1 MAMTEPNTVV
11 VDFHIKRY
19 SDFDLL
25 RISRAVRQIYQA
37 PVTAYLVDAYIPAC
51 TAIGVVFGHDHFLDG
66 HRIRTSDIQY
76 VEKEGRF
83 WVLTTLNSR
92 YVVATFKRDGG
103 RNSLRDFLRV
113 LEHC

>member
-1 MAMTEPNTVV
+1 
-11 VDFHIKRY
+11 
-19 SDFDLL
+19 
-25 RISRAVRQIYQA
+25 
-37 PVTAYLVDAYIPAC
+37 VTAYLVDAYIPAC

-103 RNSLRDFLRV
+103 RNSLRDFLRI
-113 LEHC
+113 LEHS